1 MNQGETSAAAFS
13 CRSRQSR
20 LLVLGLIQTAL
31 GILGVV
37 MIGTTFLGPMMILA
51 REGLTYDHP
60 TFHTLFSF
68 GLCLYTSVYLLILGI
83 GSGSGR
89 RWARAL
95 SIVVGWILFIT
106 SLTIVVIVIRLYPL
120 LEAMQH
126 NDLSPDSAERIFRML
141 VSVMVSL
148 LLGIPLFL
156 AFAYSGK
163 HVRATCEHLHP
174 EPCWTDRLPMSVL
187 FLACLMVTSGMWTLS
202 WLKPV
207 QLSFH
212 EISISMLVKNIG
224 VLLVIFA
231 YFLSAWGLFRLKLWG
246 WWIGLVLQ
254 PLDLVI
260 IALFDNI
267 GVLALLGLPGYL
279 SPHASTVTPAVM
291 LGSLTNI
298 AIIFV
303 VFFIARR
310 HFTHATC
317 APEAQDA
324 LPSPTGV

>member
-31 GILGVV
+31 GLAGMV
-37 MIGTTFLGPMMILA
+37 MIGTTFLGPLMMFA
-51 REGLTYDHP
+51 REGLKYDHP
-60 TFHTLFSF
+60 TFHTIFSF
-68 GLCLYTSVYLLILGI
+68 GMCLCASVYLLVLGI

-95 SIVVGWILFIT
+95 SIVVGWTLSIA

-126 NDLSPDSAERIFRML
+126 NDLPPDSAERIFRML

-148 LLGIPLFL
+148 SLGIPLL
-156 AFAYSGK
+156 LVLVYSGK
-163 HVRATCEHLHP
+163 RVRTTCEYLAP
-174 EPCWTDRLPMSVL
+174 DPCWTNRLPMSVL
-187 FLACLMVTSGMWTLS
+187 FLACLMVSSGMWTFS

-212 EISISMLVKNIG
+212 EIPISMLAKNIG
-224 VLLVIFA
+224 VLLLVFA

-246 WWIGLVLQ
+246 WRVGLLLQ
-254 PLDLVI
+254 PLDLV
-260 IALFDNI
+260 LLTLLEST
-267 GVLALLGLPGYL
+267 GVLALLGIPGSFAPYATL
-279 SPHASTVTPAVM
+279 VTPAVM

-303 VFFIARR
+303 VFFVARR
-310 HFTHATC
+310 HFTHAKC